1 MAKSLSGGSFVV
13 GKPKRTS
20 QGSGKHSRP
29 KKGKSLTVAKAPD
42 NLFSHDQKLIAS
54 TAVAM
59 ASVLGSPASE
69 AGEIY
74 VNPEYNAGF
83 SGAEFVASSL
93 ELHAGFQ
100 EGPFYIQA
108 GPALSNDGSDSEWG
122 FSGKTEFRLL

>member
-1 MAKSLSGGSFVV
+1 MIK
-13 GKPKRTS
+13 
-20 QGSGKHSRP
+20 
-29 KKGKSLTVAKAPD
+29 
-42 NLFSHDQKLIAS
+42 KLIAS

-122 FSGKTEFRLL
+122 FSGKTGISAAVSSNIDLYTEVGMAKFDDEDAAYGIKLGGKLVF

>member
-1 MAKSLSGGSFVV
+1 MIK
-13 GKPKRTS
+13 
-20 QGSGKHSRP
+20 
-29 KKGKSLTVAKAPD
+29 
-42 NLFSHDQKLIAS
+42 KLIAS

-122 FSGKTEFRLL
+122 FSGKTGISAPVADDINLYTEVGMSKFEDQDASYGLKLGGKLVC

>member
-1 MAKSLSGGSFVV
+1 MIK
-13 GKPKRTS
+13 
-20 QGSGKHSRP
+20 
-29 KKGKSLTVAKAPD
+29 
-42 NLFSHDQKLIAS
+42 KLIAS
-54 TAVAM
+54 TVVGL

-83 SGAEFVASSL
+83 SGASFAFSSL

-122 FSGKTEFRLL
+122 FSGKTGISAAVSSNIDLYTEVGMAKFDDEDAAYGIKLGGKLVF